1 MLGSL
6 PPPPVGKDA
15 ELLEGSRVIVVEEA
29 LGLLG

>member
-6 PPPPVGKDA
+6 GPVAKDA
-15 ELLEGSRVIVVEEA
+15 ELLEGSGVIDVEEA